1 MAISTRAPRPIG
13 IAPRTLRSLT
23 ADSHVAAFIITIV
36 VLWACLLTTD
46 SLRHWFIIPV
56 SICAL
61 LILPDLIDWLTGR
74 VDVFDPGGLVAVFG
88 VVHFFAA
95 PILHVLWDRW
105 PLYLPFQPNDWRP
118 WLGLMGALNA
128 VGLLIYRF
136 VRARAARPRRRKAK
150 ERVWIVNPR
159 TFSPALIVALLASL
173 AASAWLFLQLGGISG
188 YIGAYSA
195 ETLSPF
201 EGLGLVSLVS
211 DALSILV
218 LMGWVVRSE
227 RRGTG
232 RAWWQIALVL
242 LVVLVLRVIFGGFR
256 GSRNNVIWGLF
267 WGVGMIHFWRRRI
280 PRALVYGGI
289 VFIFLFA
296 YLFAFYKGVG
306 PQAFSAVTNSSSR
319 AQLVT
324 QTQYDS
330 KTVLLLDL
338 GRSAIQAYLAY
349 RVEEGHSD
357 YQIAWGRTYL
367 GAVAGSIPQAI
378 WPGRPPSKVKE
389 ATEAIYGR
397 GTYVPGHIGATY
409 VYGIAGEGLLNFGL
423 VAVPLSFAALGFA
436 VGRVRRT
443 MKRLHRRDARWLL
456 VPLLALLCPVILTL
470 DSDNVVIFLLQNGT
484 LPLAV
489 LLVGTVRIR
498 RSALEQAPHTAEEP
512 G

>member
-1 MAISTRAPRPIG
+1 MAISTRAPRPVTL
-13 IAPRTLRSLT
+13 APRTLRSLT

-36 VLWACLLTTD
+36 ILWASLLTTD

-61 LILPDLIDWLTGR
+61 LILPDLIDWLRGN

-105 PLYLPFQPNDWRP
+105 PLYLPFQPTDWRP
-118 WLGLMGALNA
+118 WLGVMGALNA
-128 VGLLIYRF
+128 VGLVIYRF
-136 VRARAARPRRRKAK
+136 VRARAARPRPKKAREK
-150 ERVWIVNPR
+150 VWLVNPR
-159 TFSPALIVALLASL
+159 TFSPALMVAVAGSL
-173 AASAWLFLQLGGISG
+173 VASAWLFVRFGGISG

-218 LMGWVVRSE
+218 LMGWVIRSE

-242 LVVLVLRVIFGGFR
+242 LIVLVLRIIFGGFR

-267 WGVGMIHFWRRRI
+267 WCVGMIHFWRRRI
-280 PRALVYGGI
+280 PRALIYGGI

-306 PQAFSAVTNSSSR
+306 PQAFSAVTNTGSR
-319 AQLVT
+319 AQLV
-324 QTQYDS
+324 QETQYDS

-349 RVEEGHSD
+349 RVEEDHSD
-357 YQIAWGRTYL
+357 YSIAWGRTYL
-367 GAVAGSIPQAI
+367 GALASSVPSTI
-378 WPGRPPSKVKE
+378 WPNRPPSKVKE

-397 GTYVPGHIGATY
+397 GTYTRGSLGATY

-423 VAVPLSFAALGFA
+423 VAVPLSFAALGYA

-443 MKRLHRRDARWLL
+443 MRRLHRRDARWLL
-456 VPLLALLCPVILTL
+456 VPLLALLCPIILTL

-489 LLVGTVRIR
+489 LLVGTRRVRR
-498 RSALEQAPHTAEEP
+498 TTLEALSQTNGSPT
-512 G
+512 